1 MKRFDYTSA
10 LAPYAYQLID
20 MVTATG
26 SCDPHL
32 PYSLREFDTYANTVD
47 LRDTFIT
54 EKFINEWRKTRI
66 NDSERTLYIKL
77 SLWRKLLLLMNRRGC
92 KCYIPRMPRVRKG
105 AFTPYIFNAEEL
117 SSFWSAMDSKRM
129 IRLKMDTSLIAL
141 PAIYRLLYS
150 TGVRIG
156 EALSI
161 KNSDVNLKRGH
172 ILIQGT
178 KNKAER
184 IAVLHESMKIVFTDY
199 LVYRNKLPVVG
210 IDGTNK
216 HLFVKA
222 DGTPISIH
230 TVYDNFRRIIE
241 ECGIKYGGRAL
252 GPCVH
257 SFRHTYAVHA
267 LTQMAR
273 SGMNIYAALPIL
285 SASMGHHSLEA
296 TEYYVRL
303 TRAMYPDIEK
313 SSSAINSFVYPK
325 ISRYDDD

>member
-1 MKRFDYTSA
+1 
-10 LAPYAYQLID
+10 
-20 MVTATG
+20 
-26 SCDPHL
+26 
-32 PYSLREFDTYANTVD
+32 
-47 LRDTFIT
+47 
-54 EKFINEWRKTRI
+54 
-66 NDSERTLYIKL
+66 
-77 SLWRKLLLLMNRRGC
+77 MNRRGC

>member
-1 MKRFDYTSA
+1 MKRFDYTSV

-20 MVTATG
+20 MVTASG
-26 SCDPHL
+26 SFDPHL
-32 PYSLREFDTYANTVD
+32 PYSLREFDAYANTVE
-47 LRDTFIT
+47 LADTFIT
-54 EKFINEWRKTRI
+54 EKFIDEWRKTRI

-92 KCYIPRMPRVRKG
+92 KCYIPRMPKIKKG
-105 AFTPYIFNAEEL
+105 LFTPYIFNAEEL
-117 SSFWSAMDSKRM
+117 CSFWLTIDNKRM
-129 IRLKMDTSLIAL
+129 IRLKMNTSLISL
-141 PAIYRLLYS
+141 PSIFRLLYS
-150 TGVRIG
+150 TGVRVG

-161 KNSDVNLKRGH
+161 TISDVDFKRGH
-172 ILIQGT
+172 ILIRAT
-178 KNKAER
+178 KNEADR
-184 IAVLHESMKIVFTDY
+184 IVVLHESMMQVLTDY
-199 LVYRNKLPVVG
+199 LAYRNKLPIAG
-210 IDGTNK
+210 INHANK

-222 DGTPISIH
+222 DGTPISVH
-230 TVYDNFRRIIE
+230 TVYVNFRRIIE

-267 LTQMAR
+267 IAQMAR
-273 SGMNIYAALPIL
+273 NGMNIYAALPIL

-313 SSSAINSFVYPK
+313 SSSAINSFIYPK
-325 ISRYDDD
+325 ISRYNEN